1 MFGNADLCIRNT
13 LLNDIVCFFVRV
25 DECEVG
31 TQVFQET
38 FFLRWPYRFEI
49 GVPRYHIGFI
59 EGDPKSYVVSEYLC
73 NFLGVA
79 SEVFRESGRE
89 YAALPGEP
97 EGECPVPEGDEGFD
111 ISRAKGAND
120 VLVVCEFF
128 FIEVAFFGF
137 DARPFDRE
145 AVR

>member
-1 MFGNADLCIRNT
+1 MMFGNADLCIRNT

-31 TQVFQET
+31 TKIFQKT

-59 EGDPKSYVVSEYLC
+59 EGDPKLYVVSKYLC

-79 SEVFRESGRE
+79 GEVFRESGRE
-89 YAALPGEP
+89 YAAL
-97 EGECPVPEGDEGFD
+97 
-111 ISRAKGAND
+111 RASQRGSVQCQRVMKGSI
-120 VLVVCEFF
+120 FR
-128 FIEVAFFGF
+128 
-137 DARPFDRE
+137 ARRARTTF
-145 AVR
+145 